1 MKARKGYCKDPNCMP
16 PSSFNKERGENVKTT
31 IRQLPTASVPMAAV
45 SKKKMTS
52 KIKQGLVIGGFL
64 APALLIYGIFVLY
77 SIVMTFYYS
86 LFDWSGIDNSFEFI
100 GLQNYIELLRDEVFW
115 ASLKN
120 NSLLV
125 FSSLLTQLPLGLIMA
140 LLLFSPIK
148 GMRFFRSVYFMPF
161 LMSTVAIGIL
171 FTFMYD
177 GNFGI
182 VNRILGLLGLESLQR
197 AWLGDED
204 TAIWAVI
211 ATICWQYA
219 PFYMVLFR
227 AAIVGIPEELYEA
240 AMIDGANSRQRFFKI
255 TLPLLMPTIVT
266 SSILS
271 IIGSLKYFDLIYV
284 MTGGGPNNSTELMAT
299 YMYEETFTN
308 FNMGY
313 GSSISFSMFLIAF
326 VITVIIVF
334 SEQKRKGGS

>member
-1 MKARKGYCKDPNCMP
+1 MERKLEENLISRKKETE
-16 PSSFNKERGENVKTT
+16 SSWISGTKKVK
-31 IRQLPTASVPMAAV
+31 PK
-45 SKKKMTS
+45 SKKTNNNFW
-52 KIKQGLVIGGFL
+52 VIFGFM
-64 APALLIYGIFVLY
+64 APALLIYGVFVIY

-86 LFDWSGIDNSFEFI
+86 LFEWTGIDDNLIFAGI
-100 GLQNYIELLRDEVFW
+100 QNYITLIQDGVFW
-115 ASLKN
+115 TSVKNNFLLVAASLI
-120 NSLLV
+120 
-125 FSSLLTQLPLGLIMA
+125 TQLPLGLIMA

-148 GMRFFRSVYFMPF
+148 GMRFFRSIYFMPF

-171 FTFMYD
+171 FVYIFD

-182 VNRILGLLGLESLQR
+182 VNQILGSIGLDSLQR
-197 AWLGDED
+197 SWLGNEV

-211 ATICWQYA
+211 ATISWQFA
-219 PFYMVLFR
+219 PFYMILFR

-240 AMIDGANSRQRFFKI
+240 AEIDGANSRKKFFNI

-284 MTGGGPNNSTELMAT
+284 MTGGGPNNATELMAT
-299 YMYEETFTN
+299 YMYEQTFTN

-313 GSSISFSMFLIAF
+313 GSSISFSMFIIAF
-326 VITVIIVF
+326 MVIAVILIVD
-334 SEQKRKGGS
+334 QRRKGVN

>member
-1 MKARKGYCKDPNCMP
+1 MKTN
-16 PSSFNKERGENVKTT
+16 SKE
-31 IRQLPTASVPMAAV
+31 LPVFSNSISIVN
-45 SKKKMTS
+45 KKKIS
-52 KIKQGLVIGGFL
+52 VKLKQGLVITGFI
-64 APALLIYGIFVLY
+64 APALLIYGVFVLY
-77 SIVMTFYYS
+77 SIAMTFYYS
-86 LFDWSGIDNSFEFI
+86 LFNWSGIDNNFIFI
-100 GLQNYIELLRDEVFW
+100 GIQNYIDLFKDELFW
-115 ASLKN
+115 SSLKN

-125 FSSLLTQLPLGLIMA
+125 VSSLLTQLPLGLIMA

-161 LMSTVAIGIL
+161 LMSTVAIGML

-182 VNRILGLLGLESLQR
+182 INKMLGSIGLESLQR
-197 AWLGDED
+197 GWLGNES

-211 ATICWQYA
+211 ITICWQYA
-219 PFYMVLFR
+219 PFYMILFR

-255 TLPLLMPTIVT
+255 TLPLLMPIIIT

-308 FNMGY
+308 FNMGF
-313 GSSISFSMFLIAF
+313 GSSISFSMFLIAL
-326 VITVIIVF
+326 VITIIIVF
-334 SEQKRKGGS
+334 SDQKRKGES

>member
-1 MKARKGYCKDPNCMP
+1 MKNNMEY
-16 PSSFNKERGENVKTT
+16 SSVST
-31 IRQLPTASVPMAAV
+31 IPADLAI
-45 SKKKMTS
+45 KKKMS
-52 KIKQGLVIGGFL
+52 PKLKNMLVIAGFI
-64 APALLIYGIFVLY
+64 APALLIYGIFVVY
-77 SIVMTFYYS
+77 SIGMTFYYS
-86 LFDWSGIDNSFEFI
+86 LFNWSGIDNSFEFI
-100 GLQNYIELLRDEVFW
+100 GIQNYINLLKDGVFW
-115 ASLKN
+115 EAFGN

-125 FSSLLTQLPLGLIMA
+125 ASSLFTQLPLGLIMA
-140 LLLFSPIK
+140 LLLFSPLK
-148 GMRFFRSVYFMPF
+148 GMRFFRSIYFMPF

-182 VNRILGLLGLESLQR
+182 VNQMLGWVGLESWQKG
-197 AWLGDED
+197 WLGNEN

-211 ATICWQYA
+211 ATICWQFA
-219 PFYMVLFR
+219 PFYMILFR

-240 AMIDGANSRQRFFKI
+240 AMIDGANAKQRFLKL

-313 GSSISFSMFLIAF
+313 GSSISFAMFLIAL
-326 VITVIIVF
+326 VITVIIVT
-334 SEQKRKGGS
+334 SEQKRKGAN